1 MTVIEI
7 VGNENQK
14 KSLHNLVTPKP
25 PQQRKRERETDF
37 EKNAR
42 DLKARKRA
50 LQQKS
55 PVSHSV

>member
-7 VGNENQK
+7 VGSENQQ
-14 KSLHNLVTPKP
+14 KSLHKLVSPKT

-55 PVSHSV
+55 PVLHSV